1 MSGLTNSNSTQDSSG
16 LSVLPSNLFPISFI
30 PRFLRN
36 LKKFVDE
43 GDNCQKSDSEFD
55 VRLAFHGTAEKN
67 IQPILQHGLDP
78 SLRKGQIYGQG
89 EYFGANPSL
98 SLGYCKG
105 GNKMIIFAIITHDS
119 DIKGPAQNIAVVN
132 KRERQLP
139 VAVLSFESYTAGAM
153 GRSYAFQQQVAKLLN
168 DANEKAKVARQARMK
183 ERIIRLLLQRE
194 YFAASDIYNQSC
206 DDQGIPPKAWAEE
219 VAVYVHDHIRNDEE
233 VDIYFP
239 NLPARSLNS
248 SDVAMLDADKC
259 EREAAVARN
268 QYESISK
275 CKFKAP

>member
-1 MSGLTNSNSTQDSSG
+1 
-16 LSVLPSNLFPISFI
+16 
-30 PRFLRN
+30 
-36 LKKFVDE
+36 
-43 GDNCQKSDSEFD
+43 
-55 VRLAFHGTAEKN
+55 
-67 IQPILQHGLDP
+67 
-78 SLRKGQIYGQG
+78 
-89 EYFGANPSL
+89 
-98 SLGYCKG
+98 
-105 GNKMIIFAIITHDS
+105 MIIFAIITHDS

-259 EREAAVARN
+259 EREAAVARS
-268 QYESISK
+268 QYESVSK